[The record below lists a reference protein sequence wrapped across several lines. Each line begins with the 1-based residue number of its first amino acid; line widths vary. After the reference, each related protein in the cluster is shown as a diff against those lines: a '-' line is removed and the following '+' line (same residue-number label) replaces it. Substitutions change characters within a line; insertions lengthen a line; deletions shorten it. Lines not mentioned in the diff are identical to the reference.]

1 MLQYIDVRRAAT
13 IAGLLCCSGAAA
25 VADSTESAQ
34 GLERPYLGIS
44 GGNAWVDDHGDPRDG
59 FGLKLSVGWRL
70 GERWSAELGVSHFDF
85 EPTAPGGADSRRTA
99 VELEAVHAFNPSEWS
114 PLLLVGAGAAHDDM
128 AHDVR
133 SSVRFTANA
142 GLGLLSPP
150 LNDYGVRARLEARYV
165 YDAVANNES
174 DVHLYLGVTLPLRKR
189 TTAALVRRE
198 QPVREHVL
206 REEPRHDAP
215 IDPPEQR
222 PGTPPEARTDPDA
235 RAVESAATFED
246 VHFDHDSAELT
257 AVSIPILVRSA
268 ETLRREGA
276 MKVEVA
282 GHTDSVGS
290 EAYNLSLSSRR
301 AQRVADFLVAEGV
314 DRSRLVAVGYGESR
328 PVADNSAA
336 EGRARNRRVELRRV
350 PQ

>member
-189 TTAALVRRE
+189 TTAASVRRE
-198 QPVREHVL
+198 PPVGERVL
-206 REEPRHDAP
+206 REEPQGDAP
-215 IDPPEQR
+215 IGPQEPR
-222 PGTPPEARTDPDA
+222 PGTPPQARTDPDA
-235 RAVESAATFED
+235 RLVFED

-268 ETLRREGA
+268 ETLRSQRA

-290 EAYNLSLSSRR
+290 DAYNLGLSSRR
-301 AQRVADFLVAEGV
+301 AQTVADFLVAEGV
-314 DRSRLVAVGYGESR
+314 ERSRLVPVGYGESQ
-328 PVADNSAA
+328 PVADNSVA

-350 PQ
+350 P